1 MLVISAERRINEFR
15 KYDDAKLMQKKYCT
29 TNENLYLILIWSNK
43 MFQNTANIAL
53 QTLIGETDA
62 FCNISISNTSTSVH
76 CADEQGSAKVK
87 TFWIW
92 IWFVMFE
99 FYITLRQNSNVE
111 CCSIWYRRCPVE
123 AMKAVTHQHCPSVCH
138 SLKSILSVLVV
149 RILSVFG
156 SSASII
162 SISNVYY

>member
-87 TFWIW
+87 TF
-92 IWFVMFE
+92 
-99 FYITLRQNSNVE
+99 
-111 CCSIWYRRCPVE
+111 
-123 AMKAVTHQHCPSVCH
+123 
-138 SLKSILSVLVV
+138 
-149 RILSVFG
+149 
-156 SSASII
+156 
-162 SISNVYY
+162 